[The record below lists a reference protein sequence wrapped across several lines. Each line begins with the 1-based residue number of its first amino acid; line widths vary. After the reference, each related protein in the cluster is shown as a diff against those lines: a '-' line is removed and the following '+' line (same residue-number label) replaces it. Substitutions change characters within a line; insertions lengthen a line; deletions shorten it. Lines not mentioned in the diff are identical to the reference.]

1 MVLHPEG
8 LQDFVFK
15 GLSTNHT
22 IRFSFRKN
30 EEGCFMKSL
39 ITIAVSLAFA
49 AVASGNLPKIL
60 FEVRKAQIALIK
72 ESQASKWPKAMTT
85 LPSR

>member
-1 MVLHPEG
+1 
-8 LQDFVFK
+8 
-15 GLSTNHT
+15 
-22 IRFSFRKN
+22 
-30 EEGCFMKSL
+30 MKSL

-72 ESQASKWPKAMTT
+72 ESQASKWPKAMT
-85 LPSR
+85 LPSRQKTSYKENQERIFPVEQKELLGCAFIAEVRKA